1 MKEYPR
7 RNVRNVAIIA
17 HHGAG
22 KTSLA
27 EAMLFLSGATQKLG
41 KVDDGSSILDYEL
54 EEQNR
59 RMSINS
65 HVAFYEWNDHFVNL
79 VDTPG
84 FANFLF
90 ETESA
95 LRVVDG
101 AIVIVSAITGVK
113 AQTQKFWQ
121 IAADL
126 GIPRVL
132 FMNKLDRERASFENG
147 IADIEKDL
155 EIRPVPI
162 TIPIGEEES
171 FKGVVDLIEMK
182 AYMYGEAGKYSVEGI
197 PKDLESQANTWRERL
212 VESVA
217 EINDELLEK
226 YLGGETFDNALIYKM
241 LREGVLSAKIAPVYV
256 GSAVK
261 LIGVNLLMDGVC
273 RNLPSPIER
282 PSIKGQNIKG
292 EEVEKEPKIEEPMS
306 AYVFKTISDPY
317 AGKISIMRI
326 FSGSMKA
333 DSTIF
338 NTGKKSREKIGQLFR
353 ISGKKQL
360 PVSPAL
366 FGDIVT
372 VNKLKDTETGDT
384 LSDEVNPIIIPH
396 QGMPQAVISY
406 AIQPKTRADEDKLM
420 SSLSRIREEDP
431 TVVSRRDEETKEFLL
446 SGTGQVHVEI
456 TVDKLKNKYGVNVE
470 MKTPKV
476 PYKETIKAMAKAE
489 GKYIKQTGGRG
500 QYGDA
505 WLQVEPLQRSRG
517 YEFVDRIVGG
527 VIPKNFI
534 PSVEKGVKE
543 AMHKGILAGYPV
555 VDVKVTLF
563 DGKYHPVDSSDI
575 AFKIAGSMGFKKA
588 MEMAQPVILEPIMR
602 VESITPED
610 CLGDVIGDINAR
622 RGKVSGVEP
631 QAGGHVVK
639 ALVPMAEILTY
650 APELRSITSGR
661 GMFSMEFSHY
671 EEVPSHLASKIIE
684 AVSKEKV
691 AEEE

>member
-90 ETESA
+90 ETEST

-282 PSIKGQNIKG
+282 PSIKAQNIKG
-292 EEVEKEPKIEEPMS
+292 EEVEKEPKLEESMS

-384 LSDEVNPIIIPH
+384 LSDEANPIIIPH

-431 TVVSRRDEETKEFLL
+431 TVLSRRDEETKEFLL

-476 PYKETIKAMAKAE
+476 PYKETIKMMAKAE

-505 WLQVEPLQRSRG
+505 WLQVEPLQRSGG

-555 VDVKVTLF
+555 VDLKVTLF

-684 AVSKEKV
+684 AASKEKT

>member
-1 MKEYPR
+1 
-7 RNVRNVAIIA
+7 
-17 HHGAG
+17 
-22 KTSLA
+22 
-27 EAMLFLSGATQKLG
+27 
-41 KVDDGSSILDYEL
+41 
-54 EEQNR
+54 
-59 RMSINS
+59 
-65 HVAFYEWNDHFVNL
+65 
-79 VDTPG
+79 
-84 FANFLF
+84 
-90 ETESA
+90 
-95 LRVVDG
+95 
-101 AIVIVSAITGVK
+101 
-113 AQTQKFWQ
+113 
-121 IAADL
+121 
-126 GIPRVL
+126 
-132 FMNKLDRERASFENG
+132 
-147 IADIEKDL
+147 
-155 EIRPVPI
+155 
-162 TIPIGEEES
+162 
-171 FKGVVDLIEMK
+171 
-182 AYMYGEAGKYSVEGI
+182 
-197 PKDLESQANTWRERL
+197 
-212 VESVA
+212 
-217 EINDELLEK
+217 
-226 YLGGETFDNALIYKM
+226 
-241 LREGVLSAKIAPVYV
+241 
-256 GSAVK
+256 
-261 LIGVNLLMDGVC
+261 
-273 RNLPSPIER
+273 
-282 PSIKGQNIKG
+282 QNIKG
-292 EEVEKEPKIEEPMS
+292 EEVEKEPKLEESMS

-338 NTGKKSREKIGQLFR
+338 NTTKKSREKIGQLFR
-353 ISGKKQL
+353 ITGKKQF
-360 PVSPAL
+360 PVTPAL

-384 LSDEVNPIIIPH
+384 LSDEANPIIIPH

-431 TVVSRRDEETKEFLL
+431 TVLSRRDEETKEFLL

-476 PYKETIKAMAKAE
+476 PYKETIKAIAKAE

-505 WLQVEPLQRSRG
+505 WLQVEPLQRSGG

-588 MEMAQPVILEPIMR
+588 MEMAQPVLLEPIMR

>member
-7 RNVRNVAIIA
+7 RDVRNVAIIA

-27 EAMLFLSGATQKLG
+27 EGMLFLSGATQKLG

-90 ETESA
+90 ETEST

-241 LREGVLSAKIAPVYV
+241 L
-256 GSAVK
+256 
-261 LIGVNLLMDGVC
+261 MDGVC

-338 NTGKKSREKIGQLFR
+338 N
-353 ISGKKQL
+353 
-360 PVSPAL
+360 
-366 FGDIVT
+366 
-372 VNKLKDTETGDT
+372 
-384 LSDEVNPIIIPH
+384 
-396 QGMPQAVISY
+396 
-406 AIQPKTRADEDKLM
+406 
-420 SSLSRIREEDP
+420 
-431 TVVSRRDEETKEFLL
+431 
-446 SGTGQVHVEI
+446 
-456 TVDKLKNKYGVNVE
+456 
-470 MKTPKV
+470 
-476 PYKETIKAMAKAE
+476 
-489 GKYIKQTGGRG
+489 
-500 QYGDA
+500 
-505 WLQVEPLQRSRG
+505 
-517 YEFVDRIVGG
+517 
-527 VIPKNFI
+527 
-534 PSVEKGVKE
+534 
-543 AMHKGILAGYPV
+543 
-555 VDVKVTLF
+555 
-563 DGKYHPVDSSDI
+563 
-575 AFKIAGSMGFKKA
+575 
-588 MEMAQPVILEPIMR
+588 
-602 VESITPED
+602 
-610 CLGDVIGDINAR
+610 
-622 RGKVSGVEP
+622 
-631 QAGGHVVK
+631 
-639 ALVPMAEILTY
+639 
-650 APELRSITSGR
+650 
-661 GMFSMEFSHY
+661 
-671 EEVPSHLASKIIE
+671 
-684 AVSKEKV
+684 
-691 AEEE
+691 

>member
-1 MKEYPR
+1 VKEHLR
-7 RNVRNVAIIA
+7 ENVRNIAIIA

-22 KTSLA
+22 KTSLS
-27 EAMLFLSGATQKLG
+27 EAMLYISGATQKLG
-41 KVDDGSSILDYEL
+41 SVDDGSSVLDYEL

-65 HVAFYEWNDHFVNL
+65 HVAFYEWGDHLVNL

-101 AIVIVSAITGVK
+101 AVVIVSAITGVK
-113 AQTQKFWQ
+113 AQTQRFWQ
-121 IAADL
+121 MAADL

-132 FMNKLDRERASFENG
+132 FMNKLDRERASFENA

-155 EIRPVPI
+155 EVKPVPV
-162 TIPIGEEES
+162 TIPIGEEEG
-171 FKGVVDLIEMK
+171 FKGVIDLVEMK
-182 AYMYGEAGKYSVEGI
+182 AYIYGGNEKYSTEPI
-197 PKDLESQANTWRERL
+197 PGDLEDVANSWRERL
-212 VESVA
+212 IESVA

-226 YLGGETFDNALIYKM
+226 YLGGESFENDLIYKM
-241 LREGVLSAKIAPVYV
+241 LREGVLSAKIVPVFV

-261 LIGVNLLMDGVC
+261 LIGVNFLMDAIC
-273 RNLPSPIER
+273 RYLPSPLER
-282 PSIKGQNIKG
+282 RPIKGQNSKG
-292 EEVEKEPKIEEPMS
+292 ETVERGSKLEEPMS
-306 AYVFKTISDPY
+306 AFVFKTISDPY
-317 AGKISIMRI
+317 AGKMSIFRI

-333 DSTIF
+333 DSTVY
-338 NTGKKSREKIGQLFR
+338 NPAKRSREKIGQIFR
-353 ISGKKQL
+353 IIGKKQF

-366 FGDIVT
+366 FGDIV
-372 VNKLKDTETGDT
+372 VANKLKDTETGDT
-384 LSDEVNPIIIPH
+384 LSDESNPIIISPPI
-396 QGMPQAVISY
+396 MPQVVMSY
-406 AIQPKTRADEDKLM
+406 AIQPKTRADEDKLL
-420 SSLSRIREEDP
+420 SSLGRIREEDP
-431 TVVSRRDEETKEFLL
+431 TVQFRRDEETKEFLL
-446 SGTGQVHVEI
+446 SGTGQVHVEV
-456 TVDKLKNKYGVNVE
+456 TVDKLKNKYGVSLD

-476 PYKETIKAMAKAE
+476 PYRETIKAMAKAE

-505 WLQVEPLQRSRG
+505 WLQIEPLKSGG
-517 YEFVDRIVGG
+517 YEFVDKIVGG

-543 AMHKGILAGYPV
+543 AMQKGVLANFPV
-555 VDVKVTLF
+555 VDVRVTLF

-588 MEMAQPVILEPIMR
+588 MEMAQPVLLEPIMR
-602 VESITPED
+602 MEVSTPED

-650 APELRSITSGR
+650 AAELRSITSGR
-661 GMFSMEFSHY
+661 GMFTMEFSHY

-684 AVSKEKV
+684 EAVKEKK
-691 AEEE
+691 AEAE

>member
-7 RNVRNVAIIA
+7 RDVRNVAIIA

-27 EAMLFLSGATQKLG
+27 EGMLFLSGATQKLG

-90 ETESA
+90 EAESA

-101 AIVIVSAITGVK
+101 TIEIVSAITGVK

-121 IAADL
+121 VAADL

-155 EIRPVPI
+155 GIRPVPI
-162 TIPIGEEES
+162 TIPIGEEEN
-171 FKGVVDLIEMK
+171 FKGVVDVIEMK
-182 AYMYGEAGKYSVEGI
+182 AHIYGEGGKYSIESI
-197 PKDLESQANTWRERL
+197 PKDLESQANVWRERL

-226 YLGGETFDNALIYKM
+226 YLGGGTFDNALIYKM
-241 LREGVLSAKIAPVYV
+241 LREGVLSAKITPVYV

-261 LIGVNLLMDGVC
+261 LIGINLLMDGVF
-273 RNLPSPIER
+273 RNLPSPLER

-292 EEVEKEPKIEEPMS
+292 KEVEKEP
-306 AYVFKTISDPY
+306 
-317 AGKISIMRI
+317 
-326 FSGSMKA
+326 
-333 DSTIF
+333 
-338 NTGKKSREKIGQLFR
+338 
-353 ISGKKQL
+353 
-360 PVSPAL
+360 
-366 FGDIVT
+366 T
-372 VNKLKDTETGDT
+372 VL
-384 LSDEVNPIIIPH
+384 
-396 QGMPQAVISY
+396 
-406 AIQPKTRADEDKLM
+406 
-420 SSLSRIREEDP
+420 
-431 TVVSRRDEETKEFLL
+431 SRRDEETKEFLL

-476 PYKETIKAMAKAE
+476 PYKETIKMMAKAE

-505 WLQVEPLQRSRG
+505 WLQVKPLQRSGG

-588 MEMAQPVILEPIMR
+588 MEMAQPVIL
-602 VESITPED
+602 
-610 CLGDVIGDINAR
+610 
-622 RGKVSGVEP
+622 
-631 QAGGHVVK
+631 
-639 ALVPMAEILTY
+639 
-650 APELRSITSGR
+650 
-661 GMFSMEFSHY
+661 
-671 EEVPSHLASKIIE
+671 
-684 AVSKEKV
+684 
-691 AEEE
+691 

>member
-1 MKEYPR
+1 MKEHPR
-7 RNVRNVAIIA
+7 ENVRNIAIIA

-22 KTSLA
+22 KTSLS
-27 EAMLFLSGATQKLG
+27 EAMLYISGATQKLG
-41 KVDDGSSILDYEL
+41 SVDDGSSVLDYEL

-65 HVAFYEWNDHFVNL
+65 HVAFYEWGDHLVNL

-101 AIVIVSAITGVK
+101 AVVIVSAITGVK
-113 AQTQKFWQ
+113 AQTQRFWQ
-121 IAADL
+121 MAADL

-132 FMNKLDRERASFENG
+132 FMNKLDRERASFENA

-155 EIRPVPI
+155 EVKPVPV
-162 TIPIGEEES
+162 TIPIGEEEG
-171 FKGVVDLIEMK
+171 FKGVIDLVEMK
-182 AYMYGEAGKYSVEGI
+182 AYIYGGNEKYSTEPI
-197 PKDLESQANTWRERL
+197 PGDLEDVANSWRERL
-212 VESVA
+212 IESVA

-226 YLGGETFDNALIYKM
+226 YLGGESFENDLIYKM
-241 LREGVLSAKIAPVYV
+241 LREGVLSAKIVPVFV

-261 LIGVNLLMDGVC
+261 LIGVNFLMDAIC
-273 RNLPSPIER
+273 RYLPSPLER
-282 PSIKGQNIKG
+282 RPIKGQNSKG
-292 EEVEKEPKIEEPMS
+292 ETVERGSKLEEPMS
-306 AYVFKTISDPY
+306 AFVFKTISDPY
-317 AGKISIMRI
+317 AGKMSIFRI

-333 DSTIF
+333 DSTVY
-338 NTGKKSREKIGQLFR
+338 NPAKRSREKIGQIFR
-353 ISGKKQL
+353 IIGKKQF

-366 FGDIVT
+366 FGDIV
-372 VNKLKDTETGDT
+372 VANKLKDTETGDT
-384 LSDEVNPIIIPH
+384 LSDESNPIIISPPI
-396 QGMPQAVISY
+396 MPQVVMSY
-406 AIQPKTRADEDKLM
+406 AIQPKTRADEDKLL
-420 SSLSRIREEDP
+420 SSLGRIREEDP
-431 TVVSRRDEETKEFLL
+431 TVQFRRDEETKEFLL
-446 SGTGQVHVEI
+446 SGTGQVHVEV
-456 TVDKLKNKYGVNVE
+456 TVDKLKNKYGVSLD

-476 PYKETIKAMAKAE
+476 PYRETIKAMAKAE

-505 WLQVEPLQRSRG
+505 WLQIEPLKSGG
-517 YEFVDRIVGG
+517 YEFVDKIVGG

-543 AMHKGILAGYPV
+543 AMQKGVLANFPV
-555 VDVKVTLF
+555 VDVRVTLF

-588 MEMAQPVILEPIMR
+588 MEMAQPVLLEPIMR
-602 VESITPED
+602 MEVSTPED

-650 APELRSITSGR
+650 AAELRSITSGR
-661 GMFSMEFSHY
+661 GMFTMEFSHY

-684 AVSKEKV
+684 EAVKEKK
-691 AEEE
+691 AEAE

>member
-1 MKEYPR
+1 MKDYPR
-7 RNVRNVAIIA
+7 KNVRNLAIIA

-27 EAMLFLSGATQKLG
+27 EGMLFLSGATQKLG

-54 EEQNR
+54 EEQSR
-59 RMSINS
+59 KMSINS
-65 HVAFYEWNDHFVNL
+65 HVAFYEWNDHLVNL

-95 LRVVDG
+95 LRVIDG
-101 AIVIVSAITGVK
+101 AIIIVSGITGVK

-121 IAADL
+121 VAADL
-126 GIPRVL
+126 GIPRLL

-155 EIRPVPI
+155 GVKPVPL

-171 FKGVVDLIEMK
+171 FKGVIDLIEMK
-182 AYMYGEAGKYSVEGI
+182 AYIYAEAGKYTIDGI
-197 PKDLESQANTWRERL
+197 PKDLESQANVWRERL

-226 YLGGETFDNALIYKM
+226 YLSGESFDNPLIYKM
-241 LREGVLSAKIAPVYV
+241 LREGVLNAKIVPVYV

-261 LIGVNLLMDGVC
+261 LIGINLLMDGVC
-273 RNLPSPIER
+273 HNLPSPLER
-282 PSIKGQNIKG
+282 PSIKAQNIKG
-292 EEVEKEPKIEEPMS
+292 EDIEKEPKAEESMS
-306 AYVFKTISDPY
+306 AFAFKTISDPY

-333 DSTIF
+333 DSTVF
-338 NTGKKSREKIGQLFR
+338 NATRKSREKIGQLFR
-353 ISGKKQL
+353 IIGRKQF
-360 PVSPAL
+360 PVSPAQ

-384 LSDEVNPIIIPH
+384 LSDESHPIVIHP
-396 QGMPQAVISY
+396 QAMPQAVISY

-420 SSLSRIREEDP
+420 SSLARIREEDP
-431 TVVSRRDEETKEFLL
+431 TVLFRRDEETKEFLL

-476 PYKETIKAMAKAE
+476 PYKETIKTMAKAE

-505 WLQVEPLQRSRG
+505 WLQIEPLQRSGG

-527 VIPKNFI
+527 VIPKNYI

-555 VDVKVTLF
+555 VDIKVILF

-588 MEMAQPVILEPIMR
+588 MEMAQPILLEPIMR
-602 VESITPED
+602 VEALTPED
-610 CLGDVIGDINAR
+610 CLGDVIGDINSR

-671 EEVPSHLASKIIE
+671 EEVPSHLASKIIDE
-684 AVSKEKV
+684 ASKEKM
-691 AEEE
+691 AQEG

>member
-65 HVAFYEWNDHFVNL
+65 HVTFYEWNGHFVNL

-90 ETESA
+90 EAEST

-101 AIVIVSAITGVK
+101 TIVIVSAITGVK

-121 IAADL
+121 VAADL

-147 IADIEKDL
+147 IADIEKEL
-155 EIRPVPI
+155 GIRPVPI
-162 TIPIGEEES
+162 TIPIGEEEN
-171 FKGVVDLIEMK
+171 FKGVVDVIEMK
-182 AYMYGEAGKYSVEGI
+182 AHIYGEGGKYSIESI
-197 PKDLESQANTWRERL
+197 PKDLESQSNVWRERL

-273 RNLPSPIER
+273 RNLPSPMER
-282 PSIKGQNIKG
+282 PSIKGHNTKG
-292 EEVEKEPKIEEPMS
+292 EEVEKEPKVEESMS

-431 TVVSRRDEETKEFLL
+431 TVLSRRDEETKEFLL
-446 SGTGQVHVEI
+446 SGTGQVHLEI

-505 WLQVEPLQRSRG
+505 WLQVEPLQRSGG

-588 MEMAQPVILEPIMR
+588 MEMAHPVILEPIMR

>member
-90 ETESA
+90 EAESA

-101 AIVIVSAITGVK
+101 TIVIVSAITGVK

-121 IAADL
+121 VAADL
-126 GIPRVL
+126 GIPRAL

-155 EIRPVPI
+155 GIRPVPI
-162 TIPIGEEES
+162 TIPFGE
-171 FKGVVDLIEMK
+171 G
-182 AYMYGEAGKYSVEGI
+182 GKYSNESI
-197 PKDLESQANTWRERL
+197 PKDLESQANVWRERL

-241 LREGVLSAKIAPVYV
+241 LREGVLNAKITPVYV

-282 PSIKGQNIKG
+282 PSIKAQNIKG
-292 EEVEKEPKIEEPMS
+292 EEVEKEPKLEESMS

-333 DSTIF
+333 DSTIV

-353 ISGKKQL
+353 ISGKKQF

-384 LSDEVNPIIIPH
+384 LSDEANPIIIPH

-431 TVVSRRDEETKEFLL
+431 TVLSRRDEETKEFLL

-476 PYKETIKAMAKAE
+476 PYKETIKMMAKAE

-505 WLQVEPLQRSRG
+505 WLQVKPLQRSGG

-588 MEMAQPVILEPIMR
+588 MEMAQPVIL
-602 VESITPED
+602 
-610 CLGDVIGDINAR
+610 
-622 RGKVSGVEP
+622 
-631 QAGGHVVK
+631 
-639 ALVPMAEILTY
+639 
-650 APELRSITSGR
+650 
-661 GMFSMEFSHY
+661 
-671 EEVPSHLASKIIE
+671 
-684 AVSKEKV
+684 
-691 AEEE
+691 

>member
-90 ETESA
+90 ETEST

-338 NTGKKSREKIGQLFR
+338 NTGKKSREKVGQLFR
-353 ISGKKQL
+353 LSGKKQF

-384 LSDEVNPIIIPH
+384 LSDEANPIIIPH
-396 QGMPQAVISY
+396 QNMPQAVISY

-431 TVVSRRDEETKEFLL
+431 TVLSRRDEETKEFLL

-588 MEMAQPVILEPIMR
+588 MEMAQPVLLEPIMR

-684 AVSKEKV
+684 GASKEKQA
-691 AEEE
+691 AEE